1 MPVNIAMNKATQDIG
16 AECPNCQRAYTI
28 RDLDKYLENR
38 LALWRFILY
47 HIKSGDKK
55 QRLIGSLAI
64 CSAKETLIKEIEE
77 EGGLI
82 ATCLSCMIKIL
93 EKIQLSNT
101 VNKFECILK

>member
-1 MPVNIAMNKATQDIG
+1 
-16 AECPNCQRAYTI
+16 
-28 RDLDKYLENR
+28 
-38 LALWRFILY
+38 
-47 HIKSGDKK
+47 
-55 QRLIGSLAI
+55 
-64 CSAKETLIKEIEE
+64 LIKEIEE